1 MNIDLR
7 QLRHFIALIEHRN
20 FTAAAQAMNLSQSAF
35 SRSIQSLEQGVGAR
49 LIDRN
54 NHLEPT
60 KKGLLVLEHARRLTQ
75 HAQALA
81 HDIAQFSEKESGE
94 VHFGCG
100 PAPAAWLMPQVIGA
114 FSRHY
119 PKVRLVFRVDNWQ
132 ALGQRLMAEE
142 LAFIVADT
150 RHFEL
155 DARYSVHPLS
165 QHRWGFCC
173 REGHPLAEFD
183 EISVEQLFSY
193 PLAATVRPPNL
204 RQALVRL
211 SGQQDIRPSIECENG
226 YSLLDVIRHSD
237 AIGTTNHHHGPA
249 HRPPSGIHMLKIT
262 GLDDEAQA
270 FYTHYGIVS
279 RADARLSWLAQRL
292 ISMFLD
298 VDRALHAEPIPAHLT
313 PHSPYPPADL

>member
-20 FTAAAQAMNLSQSAF
+20 FTSAAQAMNISQSAF
-35 SRSIQSLEQGVGAR
+35 SRSIQSLEQSVGAR
-49 LIDRN
+49 LIDRHHN
-54 NHLEPT
+54 LEPT
-60 KKGLLVLEHARRLTQ
+60 KRGQLVLEHARRLTR
-75 HAQALA
+75 HAQDLLN
-81 HDIAQFSEKESGE
+81 DIEQFSKKESGE

-100 PAPAAWLMPQVIGA
+100 PAPAAWLMPQVIGE

-119 PKVRLVFRVDNWQ
+119 PRVRLVFRVDNWQ

-142 LAFIVADT
+142 FAFIVADT

-155 DARYSVHPLS
+155 DARYNVQPLS
-165 QHRWGFCC
+165 RHRWGFCC
-173 REGHPLAEFD
+173 RLGHPLAAFD

-211 SGQQDIRPSIECENG
+211 SGQQDIRTGIECENG
-226 YSLLDVIRHSD
+226 YSLLDVIRQSD
-237 AIGTTNHHHGPA
+237 AIGTTNHRHGPLQQ
-249 HRPPSGIHMLKIT
+249 PPHGIHMLKIT
-262 GLDDEAQA
+262 GLDDDTDE

-279 RADARLSWLAQRL
+279 RIDARPSWLSQQL
-292 ISMFLD
+292 IAMFLQVDQSLHND
-298 VDRALHAEPIPAHLT
+298 V
-313 PHSPYPPADL
+313 ADLSGSTAA